1 VVAVGLA
8 DPVPDRDAVFVP
20 VMLAPIDNVAVVV
33 FVGLN
38 VGLAVVDG
46 EGVME
51 PEIVVVIVAEVEIVP
66 VRLGV
71 PVLVPV
77 LDGLLVPVPDPVTVA
92 V

>member
-1 VVAVGLA
+1 
-8 DPVPDRDAVFVP
+8 
-20 VMLAPIDNVAVVV
+20 MLAPMDSVAVVV

-51 PEIVVVIVAEVEIVP
+51 PEMVVVMVAEVVTVV

-71 PVLVPV
+71 PVAVPV
-77 LDGLLVPVPDPVTVA
+77 LDGVLVPVCVVVTVGVTRGVPDRVWVPDPVFEGVF

>member
-1 VVAVGLA
+1 
-8 DPVPDRDAVFVP
+8 
-20 VMLAPIDNVAVVV
+20 M
-33 FVGLN
+33 GLN
-38 VGLAVVDG
+38 VGLAVTDG

-51 PEIVVVIVAEVEIVP
+51 PEMVVVMVAEVEIVP

-77 LDGLLVPVPDPVTVA
+77 LDGVLVLVPDPVTVA